1 MIMSQP
7 APLSQLALTYLTREP
22 QVPDAAQQDR
32 PPLLLLLHGVGSHE
46 GDLFRFAAQAD
57 PHFLVLSVR
66 APLTRAPGSYA
77 WFSVE
82 QTPHGPRIVSD
93 QLAASRAT
101 LAQFIREAVAAHN
114 ADPDRVY
121 LLGFSQGAIMA
132 MTLALTQP
140 RLLAGVVAI
149 AGRIPPE
156 VLSWAVSPEQTA
168 GLPLLLEHGR
178 QDEVLNIDWAHKARA
193 VLEGQQ
199 VALTYCEYDAPHRIT
214 QEMLADAT
222 SWLSARLDAPAG
234 QPPSPDVP
242 GNL

>member
-1 MIMSQP
+1 MSQP
-7 APLSQLALTYLTREP
+7 APLSQLALTYLTRDP
-22 QVPDAAQQDR
+22 QAPDAAQQDH

-46 GDLFRFAAQAD
+46 GDLFRFAAQVD
-57 PHFLVLSVR
+57 PRFLVLSVR

-77 WFSVE
+77 WFFVE
-82 QTPHGPRIVSD
+82 QTPHGPRIVPE
-93 QLAASRAT
+93 QLAASHAT

-156 VLSWAVSPEQTA
+156 VLGWVVLPEQTA

-178 QDEVLNIDWAHKARA
+178 QDEVLNIDWAQKARA
-193 VLEGQQ
+193 VLERQR
-199 VALTYCEYDAPHRIT
+199 VALTYREYDAPHRIT

-222 SWLSARLDAPAG
+222 SWLSARLDAPAW
-234 QPPSPDVP
+234 QPPSPDAP
-242 GNL
+242 GQP